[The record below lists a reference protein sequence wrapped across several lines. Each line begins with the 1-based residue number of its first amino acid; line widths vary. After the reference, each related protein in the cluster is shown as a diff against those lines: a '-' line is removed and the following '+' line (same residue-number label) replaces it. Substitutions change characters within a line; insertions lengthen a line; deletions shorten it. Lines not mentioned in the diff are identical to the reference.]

1 MSERN
6 DDVGALAKISY
17 GDKTL
22 EEWETELTRK
32 LPPWPCNSSDMISA
46 IIELNTKY
54 QNACNCYNDLLL
66 QFTQDQK
73 DFIKK
78 KNVKLSEKIEEYKAS
93 GVKSPAKDTVEMLVV
108 SEDTE
113 LLRLKDNNIMIE
125 VVKTFFENNKQ
136 KLEKTMMLGKD
147 LLYSISATERA
158 TNRVDTHTNGH

>member
-1 MSERN
+1 
-6 DDVGALAKISY
+6 
-17 GDKTL
+17 
-22 EEWETELTRK
+22 
-32 LPPWPCNSSDMISA
+32 
-46 IIELNTKY
+46 
-54 QNACNCYNDLLL
+54 
-66 QFTQDQK
+66 
-73 DFIKK
+73 
-78 KNVKLSEKIEEYKAS
+78 
-93 GVKSPAKDTVEMLVV
+93 MLVV